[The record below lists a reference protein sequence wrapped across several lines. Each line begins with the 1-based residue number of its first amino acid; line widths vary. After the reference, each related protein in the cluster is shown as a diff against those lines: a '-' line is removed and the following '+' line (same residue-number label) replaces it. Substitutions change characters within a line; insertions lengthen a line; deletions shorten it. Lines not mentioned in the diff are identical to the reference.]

1 MFFFVSRLK
10 MLLKQ
15 HTESKIMT
23 EFMYFSVNLI
33 ECDVISSFIVSK
45 NIFSLDLGV
54 DKLFKST
61 FFK

>member
-1 MFFFVSRLK
+1 
-10 MLLKQ
+10 
-15 HTESKIMT
+15 MT
-23 EFMYFSVNLI
+23 EFMCISVNLI
-33 ECDVISSFIVSK
+33 ECDVTYLFQKPYKCNQRIVLK

>member
-1 MFFFVSRLK
+1 